1 MLFLVRNEKNFYS
14 TKIVCKEIGTMI
26 IAAVGKNASGK
37 DYFLDIISKQFGIP
51 VISFGDCVR
60 ELADKEGLVH
70 TRENLQHV
78 SEKYMSTYGQDFFP
92 KMMIEKI
99 KKMGTDTVLVS
110 GIRPPSDAETFRKE
124 YGDNFFLV
132 AIVLE
137 NDRVRYERMR
147 ARGSARDNVTYE
159 QFLALDQR
167 EEELFSTSV
176 TMSMANYTFARGNY
190 SDEEYHEK
198 IREFYINNCQK

>member
-1 MLFLVRNEKNFYS
+1 
-14 TKIVCKEIGTMI
+14 MI

-70 TRENLQHV
+70 TRENLQYI
-78 SEKYMSTYGQDFFP
+78 SEKYMTTYGQDFFP
-92 KMMIEKI
+92 KMMAEKI
-99 KKMGTDTVLVS
+99 KDMGTDTILVS
-110 GIRPPSDAETFRKE
+110 GIRPPTDAELFKNE
-124 YGDNFFLV
+124 FGDNFFLV

-137 NDRVRYERMR
+137 SDRMRYERMV

-159 QFLALDQR
+159 QFLALDAR
-167 EEELFSTSV
+167 EEELFHTSK
-176 TMSMANYTFARGNY
+176 TMDMADYTFVRGDY
-190 SDEEYHEK
+190 SDEVYHEK
-198 IREFYINNCQK
+198 IRQFYLEYCQK

>member
-1 MLFLVRNEKNFYS
+1 
-14 TKIVCKEIGTMI
+14 MI

-37 DYFLDIISKQFGIP
+37 DYFLDIIAKQFNLP

-60 ELADKEGLVH
+60 DLADKEGLPH
-70 TRENLQHV
+70 TRENLQYL
-78 SEKYMSTYGQDFFP
+78 SEKYMSAYGQDFFP

-99 KKMGTDTVLVS
+99 KGMGTKNVLVS
-110 GIRPPSDAETFRKE
+110 GIRPPSDAETCRAAF
-124 YGDNFFLV
+124 GDDFFLV

-137 NDRVRYERMR
+137 SDRMRYERMV

-167 EEELFSTSV
+167 EEELFNTSK
-176 TMSMANYTFARGNY
+176 TIDMANYKFVRGDY
-190 SDEEYHEK
+190 SDEVYHEK
-198 IREFYINNCQK
+198 IRQFYLEYCNK

>member
-1 MLFLVRNEKNFYS
+1 
-14 TKIVCKEIGTMI
+14 MI

-37 DYFLDIISKQFGIP
+37 DYFLDVIAKQFNIP

-60 ELADKEGLVH
+60 ELATNEGLEH
-70 TRENLQHV
+70 TRSNLQKT

-99 KKMGTDTVLVS
+99 KKMDTDTVLVS
-110 GIRPPSDAETFRKE
+110 GIRPPSDVETFKAAF
-124 YGDNFFLV
+124 GDNFFLV
-132 AIVLE
+132 AIVIE
-137 NDRVRYERMR
+137 DDRVRYERMR

-159 QFLALDQR
+159 QFIQLDQR
-167 EEELFSTSV
+167 EEELFNTSR
-176 TMSMANYTFARGNY
+176 TIGMADYTFVRGNY

-198 IREFYINNCQK
+198 IYRFYREYCDK